1 MRSFLYG
8 LLIVIALVSTILVI
22 ANWNRIM
29 AWWNGPPTL
38 PNTSLSCE
46 EQYEA
51 AQAEFSK
58 SGVACILTAAD
69 VACGSDPTFIRSTN
83 PCIQELLEEKGWK
96 PVNITDPGNPN
107 PPSVNDLRISNPA
120 GAYMYYQNDLAS
132 GGQSYGQSNVLIP
145 FGTELQ
151 LIKFWQTNLS
161 TQALDGY
168 YETNYKQYGPKSGFF
183 SMQDI
188 TKIN

>member
-29 AWWNGPPTL
+29 AWWNGTPNTL
-38 PNTSLSCE
+38 PNTSPSCQ

-51 AQAEFSK
+51 AQAEFEK
-58 SGVACILTAAD
+58 SGVSCILTAAD

-96 PVNITDPGNPN
+96 PVTTSENPN
-107 PPSVNDLRISNPA
+107 PPSVNDLRISNPN
-120 GAYMYYQNDLAS
+120 GAYMYYQNDLTS
-132 GGQSYGQSNVLIP
+132 GGKSYGKSNVLVP
-145 FGTELQ
+145 FGEEFQ

-161 TQALDGY
+161 TQSLDGY

-183 SMQDI
+183 AMQDI